1 MCLRFAVRTAIIM
14 LCSYHG
20 HCVKSSDVP
29 KAYRARAY
37 TTRTGLRLQHAYAT
51 SVIMSSPPLAIIPP
65 MHPLIGRITP
75 PGSKSITNR
84 ALLLAALGRGTS
96 RLAGALKSRDTTLM
110 AAALRQMG
118 VVVDEPNETSFV
130 VTSEG
135 FLRAPQQ
142 PLLLGNAGTATRFLA
157 AAAALCDGTVVID
170 GDAAMRKRPIG
181 PLLTAMHS
189 LGIAASAPTG
199 CPPVRIEG
207 RGHFGSGR
215 VEIDGSLSSQYVSAV
230 LMASPCGEGPIDVA
244 LTGRDL
250 DARGYVDLTV
260 AAMSAFGA
268 KVVPVHRTTWRVE
281 PTGYTATDFAIEPD
295 ASASTYL
302 WAASALTEG
311 RIDLGVPIEA
321 FTQPDAQ
328 AATFI
333 RMFPNL
339 PAVIDGSQ
347 MQDAVPTLAVLAAFN
362 DTPVR
367 FTGIAN
373 LRVKEC
379 DRIRA
384 LATELSRI
392 RPGLGLEEGD
402 DLIVASD
409 PGLAGQR
416 LPTRIETYEDHRI
429 AMSFALAALR
439 IGGIVILDP
448 DCVGKTYPGYWDAL
462 RSLGVEIR
470 AA

>member
-1 MCLRFAVRTAIIM
+1 
-14 LCSYHG
+14 
-20 HCVKSSDVP
+20 
-29 KAYRARAY
+29 
-37 TTRTGLRLQHAYAT
+37 
-51 SVIMSSPPLAIIPP
+51 MSSPPLAIMPP
-65 MHPLIGRITP
+65 THPLIGRVAP

-84 ALLLAALGRGTS
+84 ALLLAALARGKS
-96 RLAGALKSRDTTLM
+96 RLTGALKSKDTTLM

-118 VVVDEPNETSFV
+118 VLVDEPDETSFV
-130 VTSEG
+130 VTSAG
-135 FLRAPQQ
+135 ALKAPDE
-142 PLLLGNAGTATRFLA
+142 PLFLGNAGTATRFLTA
-157 AAAALCDGTVVID
+157 AVALCDGMVTVD
-170 GDAAMRKRPIG
+170 GDEAMRKRPIG
-181 PLLTAMHS
+181 PLVTAMHS

-199 CPPVRIEG
+199 CPPVTVEG

-215 VEIDGSLSSQYVSAV
+215 VEIDGSLSSQYVSAL
-230 LMASPCGEGPIDVA
+230 LMASPCGEGPIEVA
-244 LTGRDL
+244 LTGKDL

-268 KVVPVHRTTWRVE
+268 KVAPVDRATWRIE
-281 PTGYTATDFAIEPD
+281 PTRYIATDFVIEPD

-302 WAASALTEG
+302 WAAEALTNG
-311 RIDLGVPIEA
+311 RIDLGVPMEA

-328 AATFI
+328 AAKLI
-333 RMFPNL
+333 RMFPHL

-362 DTPVR
+362 DKPVR

-379 DRIRA
+379 DRISA

-392 RPGLGLEEGD
+392 RPGLGREEGD

-409 PGLAGQR
+409 PKLTGQT

-448 DCVGKTYPGYWDAL
+448 ECVGKTYPAYWAAL
-462 RSLGVEIR
+462 RSLGVETR